1 MHQGQVFGIKWI
13 KIVMLSIPL
22 FLLDTSQEHS
32 LPVQVF
38 VNKSGESKEKPASP
52 PVLPQASSPPVMC
65 STPKTG
71 LQLPTSTSTKFTA
84 SSQDDEKMKFSPLM
98 MKPKAVH
105 QSCQQWQL
113 LKTIHQKRTITQV
126 YYMPEKS
133 TVICEF
139 QRSFLKL
146 CKMNN
151 KIVSSYR
158 L

>member
-1 MHQGQVFGIKWI
+1 MHQGQVFGIKWIYI

-71 LQLPTSTSTKFTA
+71 LQLATSTSTKFTA
-84 SSQDDEKMKFSPLM
+84 SSQDDENEIFTFDDETESSRSVLSELSTVT
-98 MKPKAVH
+98 AVEDNP
-105 QSCQQWQL
+105 
-113 LKTIHQKRTITQV
+113 
-126 YYMPEKS
+126 PEKD
-133 TVICEF
+133 
-139 QRSFLKL
+139 
-146 CKMNN
+146 NN
-151 KIVSSYR
+151 TGILYARKKYSN

>member
-65 STPKTG
+65 LTPK
-71 LQLPTSTSTKFTA
+71 
-84 SSQDDEKMKFSPLM
+84 
-98 MKPKAVH
+98 KAC
-105 QSCQQWQL
+105 SCQHL
-113 LKTIHQKRTITQV
+113 LQQNLQHQARMMRK
-126 YYMPEKS
+126 
-133 TVICEF
+133 
-139 QRSFLKL
+139 
-146 CKMNN
+146 
-151 KIVSSYR
+151 
-158 L
+158 

>member
-84 SSQDDEKMKFSPLM
+84 SSQDDENEIFTFDDETESSTPELSTVT
-98 MKPKAVH
+98 AVEDNP
-105 QSCQQWQL
+105 
-113 LKTIHQKRTITQV
+113 
-126 YYMPEKS
+126 PEKD
-133 TVICEF
+133 
-139 QRSFLKL
+139 
-146 CKMNN
+146 NN
-151 KIVSSYR
+151 TGILYARKKYSN